1 VEAEVLGHPL
11 VKDAAA
17 VAVQNPSVDEEVSD
31 EEVKIVVVLE
41 EGATLDPAELVEY
54 LAARMPRHWVPR
66 FVEYAAALPRTDSHK
81 LKKAEL
87 REAGV
92 TPETWDR
99 EQAGIVYKREVL
111 T

>member
-1 VEAEVLGHPL
+1 VLSHPL
-11 VKDAAA
+11 VKDVAA
-17 VAVQNPSVDEEVSD
+17 VAVQNPSVHEDVAD
-31 EEVKIVVVLE
+31 EEVKIVVVLD
-41 EGATLDPAELVEY
+41 EGATLEPADLAEY
-54 LAARMPRHWVPR
+54 LSKRMPRHWVPR
-66 FVEYAAALPRTDSHK
+66 FIEYTDALPRTDSHK

-87 REAGV
+87 RDAGV